1 MSKPEFP
8 LVLRGPGRPP
18 THQDRSRPFA
28 RLLLVFLGASCFL
41 GGASS
46 AQSPENVAVVIN
58 TASAASQRIGEYY
71 VRQRGIPAA
80 NVIRLQTSTDE
91 SITRPAYMASIEGPI
106 ASALARERLHDR
118 VLYLVLTKGMPL
130 RITGTQGQEGTL
142 AGVDSE
148 LTLLYRRL
156 TGQNVLTRGRV
167 DNPYFLGPRPSKD
180 AKPFTHREHDIF
192 LVSRLDGF
200 TVEDVIALIDRAAK
214 PGTEG
219 RIVLDQRDA
228 LVNRTGDEWL
238 ELASR
243 RLTEEGHGD
252 RQLLEMTPK
261 PAREIQPVMGY
272 YSWGSTDPMNRVRR
286 VGIGFAPGALAA
298 SFLSTDA
305 RTFQEPPA
313 NWMPTEDPNRATW
326 FAGSPQSLTG
336 DLIREG
342 VTGVAGQ
349 VSEPYLQSAVRPEI
363 LFPAYLAGFNLIESF
378 YLAIPHLSWQTVVI
392 GDPLCAPFGRK
403 MLPRSGIEGGID
415 PETELP
421 AFFSQRRVAQ
431 IAQAQKGMP
440 EKAILYVAK
449 SESLGIRG
457 ERARARQALEQ
468 AVELA
473 PESPT
478 INLQLGLM
486 LEEMGEYD
494 LATARYRKV
503 IATQP
508 RNAIALNNL
517 AYGLAVHRKL
527 PAEGL
532 PFAQQAVAAA
542 PGDAN
547 IQDTLAWIHHLMGND
562 VEAAKILAGAIR
574 LAPNSADV
582 RLHAAV
588 VFAAR
593 GALAV
598 SESELKEALRL
609 RPALEQSD
617 EVRRLRARLA
627 ELAKQ

>member
-1 MSKPEFP
+1 
-8 LVLRGPGRPP
+8 
-18 THQDRSRPFA
+18 
-28 RLLLVFLGASCFL
+28 
-41 GGASS
+41 
-46 AQSPENVAVVIN
+46 
-58 TASAASQRIGEYY
+58 
-71 VRQRGIPAA
+71 
-80 NVIRLQTSTDE
+80 
-91 SITRPAYMASIEGPI
+91 
-106 ASALARERLHDR
+106 
-118 VLYLVLTKGMPL
+118 
-130 RITGTQGQEGTL
+130 
-142 AGVDSE
+142 
-148 LTLLYRRL
+148 
-156 TGQNVLTRGRV
+156 
-167 DNPYFLGPRPSKD
+167 
-180 AKPFTHREHDIF
+180 
-192 LVSRLDGF
+192 
-200 TVEDVIALIDRAAK
+200 
-214 PGTEG
+214 
-219 RIVLDQRDA
+219 
-228 LVNRTGDEWL
+228 
-238 ELASR
+238 
-243 RLTEEGHGD
+243 
-252 RQLLEMTPK
+252 
-261 PAREIQPVMGY
+261 
-272 YSWGSTDPMNRVRR
+272 
-286 VGIGFAPGALAA
+286 
-298 SFLSTDA
+298 
-305 RTFQEPPA
+305 
-313 NWMPTEDPNRATW
+313 
-326 FAGSPQSLTG
+326 
-336 DLIREG
+336 
-342 VTGVAGQ
+342 
-349 VSEPYLQSAVRPEI
+349 
-363 LFPAYLAGFNLIESF
+363 
-378 YLAIPHLSWQTVVI
+378 
-392 GDPLCAPFGRK
+392 
-403 MLPRSGIEGGID
+403 MLPRSGIEGGLD
-415 PETELP
+415 AETELP

-486 LEEMGEYD
+486 LEEMGEYE

-503 IATQP
+503 IASQP

-517 AYGLAVHRKL
+517 AYGLAVHRKM

-532 PFAQQAVAAA
+532 SFAQQAVAAA

-574 LAPNSADV
+574 LAPNNPDV